1 MQENLHKDVEV
12 NLIGR
17 AESYLF
23 NGRKTKAGISLI
35 LIPTKTFYSLLRR
48 CKMLLLHKGLS
59 FIHLINASLLRIDTL
74 FHVTTRL
81 PRDLISLLFLLNTH
95 QSKGIRV
102 RSLIPKNNL
111 KEKFECFFKV
121 QSSWKLLLIHG
132 CDNQIH
138 ISANSLSD
146 NQALYLQ
153 FLLLYIFIFLYVC
166 WIQCLMHQQSTLI
179 AIRGR
184 GLYEKLIGE
193 LFVLESFTSAWAL
206 RAGIGKAVSQ
216 MW

>member
-48 CKMLLLHKGLS
+48 CKMLLLHKALS
-59 FIHLINASLLRIDTL
+59 FIHLINVSLLRIDAL

-81 PRDLISLLFLLNTH
+81 RQDLVSLLFLLSTH
-95 QSKGIRV
+95 QSKGIIV
-102 RSLIPKNNL
+102 RSLVPKNNL

-121 QSSWKLLLIHG
+121 QPWWKLLLIHG
-132 CDNQIH
+132 FDNQIP
-138 ISANSLSD
+138 ISANSSSD
-146 NQALYLQ
+146 KQALYLQ
-153 FLLLYIFIFLYVC
+153 LLSF
-166 WIQCLMHQQSTLI
+166 TLHFF
-179 AIRGR
+179 
-184 GLYEKLIGE
+184 
-193 LFVLESFTSAWAL
+193 LFVCVLKTVSSCIN
-206 RAGIGKAVSQ
+206 RAR
-216 MW
+216 